1 VEVGFAMNAN
11 ANVTIYTTAY
21 CGFCTRAKRL
31 LNEKSVQYTEI
42 DVESRPDLRTWLV
55 KASGQRTVPQ
65 VFINGKSVGGFSDI
79 SELDRRGAL
88 DPMLAEAPAPGAQEL
103 PK

>member
-1 VEVGFAMNAN
+1 MSAN
-11 ANVTIYTTAY
+11 ASVTIYTTAY

-31 LNEKSVQYTEI
+31 LSQKNVRYNEI
-42 DVESRPDLRTWLV
+42 NVEERPDLRAWLV

-79 SELDRRGAL
+79 SAL
-88 DPMLAEAPAPGAQEL
+88 DSEGKLDPLLGTPPSPDLPAL
-103 PK
+103 PT

>member
-1 VEVGFAMNAN
+1 MNAN

-21 CGFCTRAKRL
+21 CGFCSRAKQL
-31 LNEKSVQYTEI
+31 LMQKKVKFTEI
-42 DVESRPDLRTWLV
+42 DVGDRPDLRQWMAQV
-55 KASGQRTVPQ
+55 SGQRTVPQ

-79 SELDRRGAL
+79 DALDRRGQL
-88 DPMLAEAPAPGAQEL
+88 DPMLAEAPSAGAEEL

>member
-1 VEVGFAMNAN
+1 MSAN

-21 CGFCTRAKRL
+21 CGFCARAKRL
-31 LNEKSVQYTEI
+31 LTEKQVKFTEI
-42 DVESRPDLRTWLV
+42 DVESRPDLRTWIA

-79 SELDRRGAL
+79 DALDRRGAL
-88 DPMLAEAPAPGAQEL
+88 DTLLADPPSAGAEEL
-103 PK
+103 PR

>member
-1 VEVGFAMNAN
+1 MNAN

-21 CGFCTRAKRL
+21 CGFCSRAKQL
-31 LNEKSVQYTEI
+31 LMQKKVKFTEI
-42 DVESRPDLRTWLV
+42 DVESRPDLRKWI
-55 KASGQRTVPQ
+55 AEQSGQRTVPQ

-88 DPMLAEAPAPGAQEL
+88 DPMLSEPPSATAEEL

>member
-1 VEVGFAMNAN
+1 MSAR
-11 ANVTIYTTAY
+11 ANVVIYTTAY
-21 CGFCTRAKRL
+21 CGFCARAKRL
-31 LNEKSVQYTEI
+31 LQEKSVPYTEI
-42 DVESRPDLRTWLV
+42 DVEGRPDLRTWLV

-79 SELDRRGAL
+79 SALDTRGAL
-88 DPMLAEAPAPGAQEL
+88 DPMLNTPPDPSAPPL